1 MRQKGDLPGPPSHGV
16 DDDSRYCQCARHAP
30 GKMEA
35 LKRAAED
42 SERRN
47 DIEAL
52 RAEVQSA
59 GAREEGTWFFNP
71 ATVVGGWFADARRA
85 SSLDFGVRCF
95 LITWSSGRP

>member
-1 MRQKGDLPGPPSHGV
+1 
-16 DDDSRYCQCARHAP
+16 
-30 GKMEA
+30 MEA

-59 GAREEGTWFFNP
+59 GAREEDTWFFNP
-71 ATVVGGWFADARRA
+71 ATVVGG
-85 SSLDFGVRCF
+85 
-95 LITWSSGRP
+95 